1 MGLRLSWCVLLRFLL
16 FVWGSRVFGS
26 RCGRLGVCG
35 SLGACFRVLWPLLV
49 GPFGSVSLVGAF
61 GFLCGCLR
69 VFVVASGSLAFPLG
83 AFLFLCFFCCCPLAL
98 LVSLWFWRF
107 VVLRVP
113 QGSLPSPPQGAS
125 LSVAPPGVSLLVS
138 IQTLGWGRDTVAVV
152 VEAACSAQVRL
163 VFAGCPTLTRLDNEN
178 AFVHVEVGL
187 CARRAYTICGSVP

>member
-1 MGLRLSWCVLLRFLL
+1 MHFFG
-16 FVWGSRVFGS
+16 GSC
-26 RCGRLGVCG
+26 CGRLGVCG

-98 LVSLWFWRF
+98 LVALWFWRF

-113 QGSLPSPPQGAS
+113 QGSHPSPPQGAS
-125 LSVAPPGVSLLVS
+125 LSVVPPGVSLLVF
-138 IQTLGWGRDTVAVV
+138 IQTLG
-152 VEAACSAQVRL
+152 QVR
-163 VFAGCPTLTRLDNEN
+163 AGY
-178 AFVHVEVGL
+178 
-187 CARRAYTICGSVP
+187 RRRRGRGSLRCSSEAGVCWVPHIDPP